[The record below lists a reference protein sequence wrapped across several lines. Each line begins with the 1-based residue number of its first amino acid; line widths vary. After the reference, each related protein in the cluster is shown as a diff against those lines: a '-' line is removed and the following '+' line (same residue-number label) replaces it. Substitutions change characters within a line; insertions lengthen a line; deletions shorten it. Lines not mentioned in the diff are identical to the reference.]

1 MEQTYLPGNTRERIQ
16 DLIKN
21 RSITQAEL
29 ADVIGLSESALSRY
43 LQGRTEMLGD
53 GYIIRMAKYF
63 DVSTDFLLG
72 ETDIP
77 DRKNYDIEELGLS
90 AEAARLLFTGR
101 INAHILNLLLESP
114 RFPALTTL
122 LSRYQNEVTKTGL
135 QVINQ
140 QMTFYNSLLLEQAA
154 NYPDSAEAARQ
165 AAQDIQSLKMPEV
178 DVDLAAI
185 QELFMEIV
193 KDMKEQAPPA
203 NLKSMNVNSKVME
216 QLRHELTKGQN
227 LTDLKNAASRIV
239 TDAVINTIAAAE
251 PDVPEELLQKLG
263 NDFKELLDSS
273 KENINGKREAVGAV
287 S

>member
-1 MEQTYLPGNTRERIQ
+1 MEHMYLPGNTRERIQ

-21 RSITQAEL
+21 RNVTQAEL
-29 ADVIGLSESALSRY
+29 ADVIGLSESAFSRY

-53 GYIIRMAKYF
+53 GYIIRIAKYF

-101 INAHILNLLLESP
+101 INAHILNLLLENP

-122 LSRYQNEVTKTGL
+122 LSRYQNEVAKTGL

-203 NLKSMNVNSKVME
+203 NLKSMNVNSTVME
-216 QLRHELTKGQN
+216 QFRHELTKGQN
-227 LTDLKNAASRIV
+227 LTDLKNATSRIV

-263 NDFKELLDSS
+263 NDFKELLDRS